1 MDIKKDLKS
10 INTTITGI
18 LAGIAMLIPQIQNLL
33 DNDPETMLSETVV
46 ISALALMGLGIASKD
61 GDKSSEDVS

>member
-1 MDIKKDLKS
+1 MNIKKDLKS

-18 LAGIAMLIPQIQNLL
+18 LAGIAMLIPQIQNSL
-33 DNDPETMLSETVV
+33 DGDPTTTLSETVV